1 MTAMNQDKLQ
11 GVDYEKVEA
20 LQRKR
25 VLKFVNHFVL
35 QMTNFLSNF
44 SQTCDTKLLSISKR
58 LSDLE
63 TSLVLLEHKL
73 DSVPQLR
80 NLPTLQM
87 DTELAILPTTQPAP
101 VQDQE
106 DQVDLQESLIE
117 PFKKMLQ
124 VGVPEEAVKQKMT
137 VQGIDPNLLFS

>member
-80 NLPTLQM
+80 NLPALQM
-87 DTELAILPTTQPAP
+87 NTELAITPTIPP
-101 VQDQE
+101 EPEPE
-106 DQVDLQESLIE
+106 DKVDLQESLIE

-124 VGVPEEAVKQKMT
+124 VGVPEEAVKQKMK
-137 VQGIDPNLLFS
+137 VQGIDHNLLFS

>member
-58 LSDLE
+58 LGDLE